1 MMKQRHKQTVQGITL
16 VELLIASLLLAIG
29 LMGLINAWVF
39 SFNITTAS
47 DDLGVAYNLGRYAM
61 EQVKMNGFAGQ
72 AEGTVTTY
80 YDGSETPVAQAS
92 PSNRYTVT
100 VSVVS
105 DAVKSGT
112 AGQPGAVPADNALR
126 TVNITVKLSGT
137 NTILYQT
144 GTYLVRAGI

>member
-1 MMKQRHKQTVQGITL
+1 MKKHRTRKRVLGITL
-16 VELLIASLLLAIG
+16 VELLIAALLLAIG

-61 EQVKMNGFAGQ
+61 EQVKMNGFYAQ
-72 AEGTVTTY
+72 PEGTVTTY
-80 YDGSETPVAQAS
+80 YDGTENQVAQTSA
-92 PSNRYTVT
+92 SNRYTVT

-112 AGQPGAVPADNALR
+112 AGQAGAVQADNALR
-126 TVNITVKLSGT
+126 TVNITVKLSAT
-137 NTILYQT
+137 NTVLFQT
-144 GTYLVRAGI
+144 NTYLVRAGI

>member
-1 MMKQRHKQTVQGITL
+1 MKKHRTRKRVLGITL
-16 VELLIASLLLAIG
+16 VELLIAALLLAIG

-61 EQVKMNGFAGQ
+61 EQVKMNGFYAQ
-72 AEGTVTTY
+72 PEGTVTTY
-80 YDGSETPVAQAS
+80 YDGTQNQVAQTSA
-92 PSNRYTVT
+92 SNRYTVT

-112 AGQPGAVPADNALR
+112 AGQAGAVPADNALR

-137 NTILYQT
+137 NTVLFQT

>member
-1 MMKQRHKQTVQGITL
+1 MKTHRNKRTAQGITL

-29 LMGLINAWVF
+29 LMGLINAWIF
-39 SFNITTAS
+39 SYNITTSS

-61 EQVKMNGFAGQ
+61 EQVKMNGFSGQ
-72 AEGTVTTY
+72 PEGTVTKY
-80 YDGSETPVAQAS
+80 YDGSETQVAQTS

-112 AGQPGAVPADNALR
+112 AGQAGAVPADNALR
-126 TVNITVKLSGT
+126 TVNVTVKLSGT